1 MFLFKRN
8 NGVYYL
14 NFLDSKGKRQTLTT
28 GCKLKSD
35 ALKFLKNFQ
44 EEIKKKSDIDK
55 RDLNLSD
62 VRKNLFGYYVHNISK
77 ETLRCYRVTFEA
89 LIRIIGDKRI
99 NEIYP
104 GDIENFKTAM
114 IKEGL
119 SYYSINSYLRNVK
132 AMFNKLVEFELLEFN
147 RIAGVK
153 FLKVIKKDFAFT
165 TDEINQLLSAISD
178 VKLKQIV
185 RLTLLTAS
193 RIGEVLNIKIGDIDF
208 NNRVIN
214 IYQKKS
220 NKTKTIPINQN
231 IGDLLNE
238 ILKSDSNIHELREKN
253 EYLFYN
259 HYRDIRTLPLR
270 TDVIS
275 KQFKRIIKKL
285 GIKGK
290 FHSLRHSAITQM
302 INEGNPLS
310 TVMKV
315 AGHCNITTTMNYVK
329 TGNNEILKAV
339 NSLNY

>member
-8 NGVYYL
+8 NGIYYL
-14 NFLDSKGKRQTLTT
+14 NFIDGNGKRQSVTT
-28 GCKLKSD
+28 RCKLKSD
-35 ALKFLKNFQ
+35 ALNFLKNF
-44 EEIKKKSDIDK
+44 EEAIKKKSDIDK
-55 RDLNLSD
+55 RDLHLSD
-62 VRKNLFGYYVHNISK
+62 VRKHLFEYYKNNIAK
-77 ETLRCYRVTFEA
+77 ATLKCYRVTFEA
-89 LIRIIGDKRI
+89 LVRVIGNKRI

-104 GDIENFKTAM
+104 VDIENFKTAR

-119 SYYSINSYLRNVK
+119 SYYSINADLRNVK
-132 AMFNKLVEFELLEFN
+132 AMFNKLVEFGLIEFN

-153 FLKVIKKDFAFT
+153 YLKVIKKDFAFS
-165 TDEINQLLSAISD
+165 TDEINLILNAISD
-178 VKLKQIV
+178 IRLKQIV

-220 NKTKTIPINQN
+220 NKIKTIPINQN

-238 ILKSDSNIHELREKN
+238 ILKSDNNIHELRERN

-259 HYRDIRTLPLR
+259 HYRDIKTLSLR
-270 TDVIS
+270 PDVIS
-275 KQFKRIIKKL
+275 KQFKKILKKL
-285 GIKGK
+285 DIKGK

-302 INEGNPLS
+302 INDGNPLS

-315 AGHCNITTTMNYVK
+315 AGHCNISTTMNYVK
-329 TGNNEILKAV
+329 TADSEILKAV